1 MWISDDFSALDAH
14 FDGNISKLD
23 KAPKLKKIIRHRE
36 NIREMSIRRGAFIVF
51 EGCDRSGKT
60 TQCKKLV
67 ERLKLQNHNV
77 RFMNFPN
84 RSTQSGKIID
94 GYLRNTENLTDEGIH
109 LLFSVNRWEAKNEME
124 KALKAGTTLIVDR
137 YSFSGVAFSAAK
149 GLNFDWCKTPENGLP
164 KPDLV
169 VYLTLSAEAMARR
182 GGFGA
187 ERYETSEIQQNVKK
201 MFELMIEEPLWR
213 VVNADK
219 SEEALCDE
227 LEELVVKKINSI
239 TDEPIDQ
246 LW

>member
-1 MWISDDFSALDAH
+1 
-14 FDGNISKLD
+14 
-23 KAPKLKKIIRHRE
+23 
-36 NIREMSIRRGAFIVF
+36 MSIKRGAFIVF

-67 ERLKLQNHNV
+67 ERLKLQNRNV
-77 RFMNFPN
+77 KFMNFPN

-124 KALKAGTTLIVDR
+124 RALKSGTTLIVDR

-149 GLNFDWCKTPENGLP
+149 GLNFDWCKSPENGLP

-169 VYLTLSAEAMARR
+169 VYLTMSSEAMARR

-227 LEELVVKKINSI
+227 LEELIVRKINSI
-239 TDEPIDQ
+239 TDDTIDE

>member
-1 MWISDDFSALDAH
+1 M
-14 FDGNISKLD
+14 
-23 KAPKLKKIIRHRE
+23 
-36 NIREMSIRRGAFIVF
+36 F

-67 ERLKLQNHNV
+67 ERLKLQNRNV
-77 RFMNFPN
+77 KFMNFPN

-124 KALKAGTTLIVDR
+124 RALKSGTTLIVDR

-149 GLNFDWCKTPENGLP
+149 GLNFDWCKSPENGLP

-169 VYLTLSAEAMARR
+169 VYLTMSSEAMARR

-227 LEELVVKKINSI
+227 LEELVVRKINSI
-239 TDEPIDQ
+239 TDDTIDE